1 MKAFRSLSAAGVT
14 LCLGAGAADAAD
26 AHLWAKIGATRAGME
41 ADLAAC
47 HAQAHDVPIR
57 IQNAAFMANAVGGA
71 IGGPIATA
79 IIAGAKKAEVET
91 TFDRHCMRRHG
102 YVWLPLTA
110 REQKALGEQKTP
122 EARAAWIDALYN
134 SDIVQ
139 RLDAAWKPAVPP
151 LPVALDEPFTY
162 GALRIDPAAF
172 TAATGEIGP
181 GQTLLTGKAAHRRT
195 ARLKHAADAH
205 LPVTMHAD
213 AGTVFFEAVYPTDFE
228 PTQTYWCGILHAK
241 YGVRN
246 RATDFMGCILSN
258 DTGYQL
264 LPIPGEPWMMGPPD
278 LDSGEEF
285 KTAGT
290 DFSMEESPEDLLGE
304 MDLNFTV
311 KHVGAGGV
319 LLEAD
324 ARKDGKSVLVW
335 SGELRFDGK
344 DEAVLPFWSHRLKI
358 ARKDKHVT
366 AVLTPDGDGAGW
378 DEAKLVG

>member
-1 MKAFRSLSAAGVT
+1 MKAFRFLTVAGVAFCI
-14 LCLGAGAADAAD
+14 LAGPADAAD
-26 AHLWAKIGATRAGME
+26 SHLWAKMGATQARAE

-47 HAQAHDVPIR
+47 HAQAHDVPIH
-57 IQNAAFMANAVGGA
+57 IQNAAFLANAAAGPV
-71 IGGPIATA
+71 GGPIATL
-79 IIAGAKKAEVET
+79 IIAEAKKAEIEA
-91 TFDRHCMRRHG
+91 TFDHHCMRRHG

-122 EARAAWIDALYN
+122 QARAAWIDALYN

-172 TAATGEIGP
+172 TAATGEIGN
-181 GQTLLTGKAAHRRT
+181 GQTLLAGKAAHRHT

-205 LPVTMHAD
+205 LPVTLHAD
-213 AGTVFFEAVYPTDFE
+213 AGTVFFEAVYPTDFD
-228 PTQTYWCGILHAK
+228 PAQTYWCGVLHAK
-241 YGVRN
+241 YGVKT
-246 RATDFMGCILSN
+246 RATDFMGCIRSN

-264 LPIPGEPWMMGPPD
+264 LPIQGEPWMMGPPD
-278 LDSGEEF
+278 LESGDVFE
-285 KTAGT
+285 TAGA

-304 MDLNFTV
+304 MDLRFTV
-311 KHVGAGGV
+311 KRVSAGGV
-319 LLEAD
+319 LLEAN
-324 ARKDGKSVLVW
+324 AQKDGRSVLVW